1 MFLPGNDCH
10 KNTTVPYRNY
20 LSNLIN
26 SLNLEFLVLLK
37 YEGLCSIFQIYSASF
52 GEGKLHVTAEVWKSY
67 LPANIDLLQHHFS
80 PIGCWDASMKG
91 TCE

>member
-1 MFLPGNDCH
+1 M
-10 KNTTVPYRNY
+10 TVTRIQYRNY
-20 LSNLIN
+20 FSNLIS

-37 YEGLCSIFQIYSASF
+37 YEGLRSISQIYSASF
-52 GEGKLHVTAEVWKSY
+52 GEGKLHVTTEVWKSD

-80 PIGCWDASMKG
+80 PIGCWDAPMEG